1 MTISVLISMFDLS
14 PISDM
19 PLLFCPQD
27 NLLRSKMSSGQ
38 SGENRGSI
46 QHQEVGSRCWNS

>member
-19 PLLFCPQD
+19 PLLFVPRTIYFEVRCPPD
-27 NLLRSKMSSGQ
+27 TLLRSKMPPGHFTSK
-38 SGENRGSI
+38 
-46 QHQEVGSRCWNS
+46 